1 MSGVELILAAVA
13 AGATA
18 GVTDATSG
26 AIRDAYTGLREML
39 RRSLTSRGE
48 QALQALD
55 AEETSSGVWQVRLS
69 EDLIRS
75 GADQDEPLLA
85 AARELLARVEAAG
98 RTEVQRVDLRGA
110 QGVQFGNN
118 NTQHNN
124 YH

>member
-1 MSGVELILAAVA
+1 VSGVELILAAVA